1 MTIQLDFSTLNLQ
14 DALDMAV
21 LIEKEAE
28 DRYLLFADQFGQ
40 RYPGDAANFFTMM
53 ARNEQRHGIE
63 IAEQRRLLFGDTPSR
78 VTKNMIENDI
88 EAPDTGKSIRYMSP
102 RHALEVAMES
112 EIKAYEFYDQI
123 LFFDHFL
130 HDIQDPSVRNLIMEL
145 RDEEAE
151 HQRLLNEKRTL
162 YHDTLEPDFDPEI
175 DELTFHRIRES

>member
-28 DRYLLFADQFGQ
+28 ERYLMFAEHLGQ

-63 IAEQRRLLFGDTPSR
+63 ISERRHLLFGDTPSS
-78 VTKNMIENDI
+78 VTKNMIDDDI
-88 EAPDTGKSIRYMSP
+88 EAPDNEKSVRYMSP
-102 RHALEVAMES
+102 RQALEVSMQS
-112 EIKAYEFYDQI
+112 EIKAYAFYDGILQI
-123 LFFDHFL
+123 
-130 HDIQDPSVRNLIMEL
+130 IQDATVRELIKGL

-151 HQRLLNEKRTL
+151 HQSLLDEMRAKYLNT
-162 YHDTLEPDFDPEI
+162 TEPDFDPEN